1 MPCMPALFVTA
12 DLLCR
17 DGRKLSLC
25 WAAGRENNTGRRLAM
40 TALTNDCRAVLLGQ
54 INYLSLWLILLK
66 LFLYYKRRKERKKIV
81 LHSANKPWCWKAQIR
96 IVHLVLTQALCKNAW
111 TESGLPR
118 DMSLSSKPDHT
129 YYYIT
134 SLRLSKP
141 RLLVRVIRNGLFVQ
155 IPP

>member
-1 MPCMPALFVTA
+1 MPWMPALFVTA

-25 WAAGRENNTGRRLAM
+25 WAAGRENNTGRWLAM
-40 TALTNDCRAVLLGQ
+40 TALTNDCRALLLGQ
-54 INYLSLWLILLK
+54 INYLSLWLILLNSSFIIK
-66 LFLYYKRRKERKKIV
+66 WGKKRKKIV
-81 LHSANKPWCWKAQIR
+81 LHSTNKLRCWNIQIC
-96 IVHLVLTQALCKNAW
+96 IVHLVLTQALYENAW

-118 DMSLSSKPDHT
+118 DTSSSKPDHT

-134 SLRLSKP
+134 SQRLSKP
-141 RLLVRVIRNGLFVQ
+141 WLLVRVIRNGLFVQ